1 MPFILEV
8 KNLVKRYKSI
18 TAVDG
23 VSFALA
29 EGACMGLLG
38 PNGAGKTT
46 TVEII
51 EGIID
56 PTAGQVLYNGA
67 ARGPDFCQQVGIMFQ
82 KTALLDY
89 LTVAEAL
96 ETFQGLYQ
104 NSADPAA
111 LMELCHL
118 HEIKDRYHDKLS
130 GGQRQRLLLALALI
144 NAPRLVFLDEP
155 STGLDPQSRQD
166 LWRIIAALKAE
177 GRTVVLT
184 THYMEE
190 AQALC
195 DDIAIMDNGRIIAR
209 GSPRQLIEQHCYG
222 FTVILP
228 AGVLAN
234 DQCPPDCYLHRAND
248 HHEIQTKDL
257 NGCLAGLLAA
267 GVNLNRIQVRS
278 PNLEDVFIKLTG
290 RHLRE

>member
-1 MPFILEV
+1 MPAILEV
-8 KNLVKRYKSI
+8 KNLVTRYKSV

-29 EGACMGLLG
+29 EGTCFGLLG

-51 EGIID
+51 EGLIA
-56 PTAGQVLYNGA
+56 PTSGRVLYDGA
-67 ARGPDFCQQVGIMFQ
+67 PRGPDFCQQVGIMFQ

-96 ETFQGLYQ
+96 ETFQGLYRQ
-104 NSADPAA
+104 SAAPAT
-111 LMELCHL
+111 LMDLCHL
-118 HEIKDRYHDKLS
+118 HEIKHRYHDKLS

-144 NAPRLVFLDEP
+144 NQPRLIFLDEP
-155 STGLDPQSRQD
+155 STGLDPQARQD
-166 LWRIIAALKAE
+166 LWGIIAALKAD

-222 FTVILP
+222 FTVSLP
-228 AGVLAN
+228 AGTLEN
-234 DQCPPDCYLHRAND
+234 DQCPPGCYLQRHNENQHIR
-248 HHEIQTKDL
+248 TRDL

-267 GVNLNRIQVRS
+267 GVNLNRIHVRS
-278 PNLEDVFIKLTG
+278 PNLEDVFLKLTG

>member
-1 MPFILEV
+1 MPVILEV

-23 VSFALA
+23 VSFAIA
-29 EGACMGLLG
+29 EGACFGLLG

-51 EGIID
+51 EEIIA
-56 PTAGQVLYNGA
+56 PTSGQVLFDGGP
-67 ARGPDFCQQVGIMFQ
+67 RGPAFCQQVGIMFQ

-96 ETFQGLYQ
+96 ETFQGLYPT
-104 NSADPAA
+104 STDLAA

-118 HEIKDRYHDKLS
+118 HEIKKRYHDRLS

-144 NAPRLVFLDEP
+144 NQPRLIFLDEP
-155 STGLDPQSRQD
+155 STGLDPQARQD
-166 LWRIIAALKAE
+166 LWRIIQCLKAE

-190 AQALC
+190 AQTLC

-209 GSPRQLIEQHCYG
+209 GSPRQLIERHCYG
-222 FTVILP
+222 FSVILP
-228 AGVLAN
+228 AGTL
-234 DQCPPDCYLHRAND
+234 DPDRCPARCFLHQRGD
-248 HHEIQTKDL
+248 HQEIQARDL
-257 NGCLAGLLAA
+257 NDCLAGLLAA
-267 GVNLNRIQVRS
+267 GVNLNQIAVRS